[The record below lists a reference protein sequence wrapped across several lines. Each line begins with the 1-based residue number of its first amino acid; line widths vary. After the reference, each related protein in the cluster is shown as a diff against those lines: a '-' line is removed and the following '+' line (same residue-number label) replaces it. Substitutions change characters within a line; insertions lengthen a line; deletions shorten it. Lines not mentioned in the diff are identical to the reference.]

1 MNRYLTFAAFAG
13 SLALGTASNVL
24 AQAPAGQVPGQ
35 TPGMIGAGV
44 SANGVTQFKDERT
57 GKVWTPENVSKDN
70 QTPQQQAAM
79 PATPAD
85 KAFDPTSQSVGTQL
99 VVQRPRGNL
108 MGTVPIT
115 AGPTVPAVV
124 IDSPW
129 LQAVPQQNWL
139 SVLYV
144 TNNSANVV
152 DPVVGCTFTNG
163 GRPVQDTRVVL
174 SPAGPGERWGVP
186 VYGPPVTTFVDR
198 VTCRLLSP
206 V

>member
-1 MNRYLTFAAFAG
+1 MNRYFTMTATLAALAVVTG
-13 SLALGTASNVL
+13 SHAF
-24 AQAPAGQVPGQ
+24 AQAPSVQAPG
-35 TPGMIGAGV
+35 TVGAGV
-44 SANGVTQFKDERT
+44 APNGVTQFKDERT

-70 QTPQQQAAM
+70 QTPQQQAAV
-79 PATPAD
+79 PSTPAD
-85 KAFDPTSQSVGTQL
+85 KAFDPNAQASATQ
-99 VVQRPRGNL
+99 VVLQRPRGSL
-108 MGTVPIT
+108 MGIVPIT

-152 DPVVGCTFTNG
+152 DPVVSCVFTNG
-163 GRPVQDTRVVL
+163 GRPVQDTRIVL

-186 VYGPPVTTFVDR
+186 VYGPPVSTFVDR

-206 V
+206 A

>member
-1 MNRYLTFAAFAG
+1 MKRYLTFTVVAG
-13 SLALGTASNVL
+13 SLALGAASPVF
-24 AQAPAGQVPGQ
+24 AQTQ
-35 TPGMIGAGV
+35 GMIGAGV

-85 KAFDPTSQSVGTQL
+85 KAFDPNSQSVGTQV

-115 AGPTVPAVV
+115 AGPKVPAVV

-174 SPAGPGERWGVP
+174 SPFRYPEGSRAGHDRHRP
-186 VYGPPVTTFVDR
+186 VLTRFH
-198 VTCRLLSP
+198 
-206 V
+206 

>member
-1 MNRYLTFAAFAG
+1 MNRYLALSAFVG
-13 SLALGTASNVL
+13 SLALGIGNSAL
-24 AQAPAGQVPGQ
+24 AQSPAAQPPG
-35 TPGMIGAGV
+35 TIGVGV
-44 SANGVTQFKDERT
+44 SANGVSQFKDERT

-70 QTPQQQAAM
+70 QTPQQQAAT
-79 PATPAD
+79 PSTPAD
-85 KAFDPTSQSVGTQL
+85 KAFDPNSQSVGVQL

-198 VTCRLLSP
+198 VTCRLL
-206 V
+206 

>member
-1 MNRYLTFAAFAG
+1 MNRYFAMMALAASLTLASTFP
-13 SLALGTASNVL
+13 ALGQATASPTQGAV
-24 AQAPAGQVPGQ
+24 
-35 TPGMIGAGV
+35 GAGV
-44 SANGVTQFKDERT
+44 SANAAMQFKDERT
-57 GKVWTPENVSKDN
+57 GKVWTPDNVSKDN
-70 QTPQQQAAM
+70 QTPQQQAAT
-79 PATPAD
+79 PAGPAD
-85 KAFDPTSQSVGTQL
+85 KAFDPNSQSVGMQV

-115 AGPTVPAVV
+115 AGPAVPMVV

-144 TNNSANVV
+144 TNNSAHVV

>member
-1 MNRYLTFAAFAG
+1 MKHSLTLTAIAGILAFSAASAF
-13 SLALGTASNVL
+13 
-24 AQAPAGQVPGQ
+24 AQAPGTV
-35 TPGMIGAGV
+35 GAGV
-44 SANGVTQFKDERT
+44 SANGLTQFKDEKT

-70 QTPQQQAAM
+70 QAPQQQAA
-79 PATPAD
+79 TPQSSTD
-85 KAFDPTSQSVGTQL
+85 KAFDPNSQVVSTQ
-99 VVQRPRGNL
+99 VVLQRPKGNL

-115 AGPTVPAVV
+115 AGPNVPVVV

-152 DPVVGCTFTNG
+152 DAVVGCTFTNG
-163 GRPVQDTRVVL
+163 GRPVQDTRIVL
-174 SPAGPGERWGVP
+174 QPSGPGERWGFP

-198 VTCRLLSP
+198 VTCRVLSP
-206 V
+206 A

>member
-1 MNRYLTFAAFAG
+1 MNRYFTMTATLAALAVVTG
-13 SLALGTASNVL
+13 SHAF
-24 AQAPAGQVPGQ
+24 AQAPSVPG
-35 TPGMIGAGV
+35 TVGADV
-44 SANGVTQFKDERT
+44 APNGVTQFKDERT

-70 QTPQQQAAM
+70 ETPQQQAAV
-79 PATPAD
+79 PNTPAD
-85 KAFDPTSQSVGTQL
+85 KAFDPNAQASGTQV
-99 VVQRPRGNL
+99 VVQRPRGSL
-108 MGTVPIT
+108 MGIVPIT

-152 DPVVGCTFTNG
+152 DPVVGCVFTNG
-163 GRPVQDTRVVL
+163 GRPVQDTRIVL

-186 VYGPPVTTFVDR
+186 VYGPPVSTFVDR

-206 V
+206 A

>member
-1 MNRYLTFAAFAG
+1 MNRYLVSATIAG
-13 SLALGTASNVL
+13 SLALGAASQAL
-24 AQAPAGQVPGQ
+24 AQAPGV
-35 TPGMIGAGV
+35 IGAGV

-57 GKVWTPENVSKDN
+57 GKVWTPDNVSKDN

-85 KAFDPTSQSVGTQL
+85 KAFDPNSQSIATQ
-99 VVQRPRGNL
+99 VVIQRPRGNL

-144 TNNSANVV
+144 TNNSADVV

-186 VYGPPVTTFVDR
+186 VYGPPVTAFVDR

-206 V
+206 I

>member
-1 MNRYLTFAAFAG
+1 MNRYFTLIAVAGALAFAA
-13 SLALGTASNVL
+13 ASPAL
-24 AQAPAGQVPGQ
+24 AQVPAAQ
-35 TPGMIGAGV
+35 TPGMIGTGV

-85 KAFDPTSQSVGTQL
+85 KAFDPNSQSVGMQV

-115 AGPTVPAVV
+115 VGPTVPAVV

-129 LQAVPQQNWL
+129 MQAVPQQNWL

-144 TNNSANVV
+144 TNNSGNVV
-152 DPVVGCTFTNG
+152 DLVVGCTFTNG

-186 VYGPPVTTFVDR
+186 VYGPPVSTFVDR

-206 V
+206 S

>member
-1 MNRYLTFAAFAG
+1 
-13 SLALGTASNVL
+13 
-24 AQAPAGQVPGQ
+24 
-35 TPGMIGAGV
+35 
-44 SANGVTQFKDERT
+44 
-57 GKVWTPENVSKDN
+57 
-70 QTPQQQAAM
+70 
-79 PATPAD
+79 
-85 KAFDPTSQSVGTQL
+85 
-99 VVQRPRGNL
+99 

-115 AGPTVPAVV
+115 AGPTVPVMV

-152 DPVVGCTFTNG
+152 EGVVGCTFTNG

-174 SPAGPGERWGVP
+174 QPSGPGERWGFP

-206 V
+206 G

>member
-1 MNRYLTFAAFAG
+1 MKRHISVACAVVGLAMIVPGLTLAQTAG
-13 SLALGTASNVL
+13 SV
-24 AQAPAGQVPGQ
+24 
-35 TPGMIGAGV
+35 GAGV

-70 QTPQQQAAM
+70 QTPQQQAA
-79 PATPAD
+79 TPTMQTD
-85 KAFDPTSQSVGTQL
+85 KAFDPSAQSVATQV

-139 SVLYV
+139 SVVYV
-144 TNNSANVV
+144 TNNSGNVV

-186 VYGPPVTTFVDR
+186 VYGPPVSTFVDR

>member
-1 MNRYLTFAAFAG
+1 MNRYLTLTAATAV
-13 SLALGTASNVL
+13 LALVTGS
-24 AQAPAGQVPGQ
+24 PAIAQVPGTQ
-35 TPGMIGAGV
+35 APGSIDAGV
-44 SANGVTQFKDERT
+44 SAGGMTQFKDERT

-70 QTPQQQAAM
+70 QTPQQQAAV
-79 PATPAD
+79 PSSPSD
-85 KAFDPTSQSVGTQL
+85 KAFDPSSQLTATQV
-99 VVQRPRGNL
+99 VVQRPRGSL
-108 MGTVPIT
+108 MGVVPIT
-115 AGPTVPAVV
+115 AGPSVPAVV

-152 DPVVGCTFTNG
+152 DPVVGCVFTNG
-163 GRPVQDTRVVL
+163 GRPVQDTRIVL

-186 VYGPPVTTFVDR
+186 VYGPPVSTFVDR

-206 V
+206 A

>member
-1 MNRYLTFAAFAG
+1 MKHSLSLAALTGALIVASTAFAQT
-13 SLALGTASNVL
+13 AGTV
-24 AQAPAGQVPGQ
+24 
-35 TPGMIGAGV
+35 GAGV
-44 SANGVTQFKDERT
+44 SANGLTQFKDERT

-70 QTPQQQAAM
+70 QTLQQQAAM
-79 PATPAD
+79 PKTAAD
-85 KAFDPTSQSVGTQL
+85 KAFDPNSQSVATQV

-139 SVLYV
+139 SVVYV
-144 TNNSANVV
+144 TNNSGSVV

-186 VYGPPVTTFVDR
+186 VYGPPVSTFVDR

-206 V
+206 A

>member
-1 MNRYLTFAAFAG
+1 MKHSISLTAIAGILTFAA
-13 SLALGTASNVL
+13 ASAF
-24 AQAPAGQVPGQ
+24 AQAPGTV
-35 TPGMIGAGV
+35 GAGV
-44 SANGVTQFKDERT
+44 SANGLTQFKDEKT

-70 QTPQQQAAM
+70 QTPQQQAA
-79 PATPAD
+79 TPQSSTD
-85 KAFDPTSQSVGTQL
+85 KAFDPNSQVVSTQ
-99 VVQRPRGNL
+99 VVLQRPKGNL

-115 AGPTVPAVV
+115 AGPNVPVVV

-152 DPVVGCTFTNG
+152 DAVVGCTFTNG
-163 GRPVQDTRVVL
+163 GRPVQDTRIVL
-174 SPAGPGERWGVP
+174 QPSGPGERWGFP

-198 VTCRLLSP
+198 VTCRVLSP
-206 V
+206 A

>member
-1 MNRYLTFAAFAG
+1 MKSIFTIASVAGLIATAA
-13 SLALGTASNVL
+13 ASAL
-24 AQAPAGQVPGQ
+24 AQAPGTV
-35 TPGMIGAGV
+35 GAGV
-44 SANGVTQFKDERT
+44 SPNGLTQFKDERT

-79 PATPAD
+79 PQSSAD
-85 KAFDPTSQSVGTQL
+85 KAFDPNSQAVPTQV
-99 VVQRPRGNL
+99 VVQRPRGSL

-115 AGPTVPAVV
+115 AGPTVPVVV

-152 DPVVGCTFTNG
+152 DAVVGCTFTNG
-163 GRPVQDTRVVL
+163 GRLVQDTRVVL
-174 SPAGPGERWGVP
+174 QPSGPGERWGFP
-186 VYGPPVTTFVDR
+186 VYGPPVSTFVDR

-206 V
+206 N

>member
-1 MNRYLTFAAFAG
+1 MKHSLRLTAIAGILTFAA
-13 SLALGTASNVL
+13 ASAF
-24 AQAPAGQVPGQ
+24 AQAPGTV
-35 TPGMIGAGV
+35 GAGV
-44 SANGVTQFKDERT
+44 SANGLTQFKDEKT

-79 PATPAD
+79 PQSSTD
-85 KAFDPTSQSVGTQL
+85 KAFDPNSQVVSTQ
-99 VVQRPRGNL
+99 VVLQRPKGNL

-115 AGPTVPAVV
+115 AGPNVPVVV

-152 DPVVGCTFTNG
+152 DAVVGCTFTNG
-163 GRPVQDTRVVL
+163 GRPVQDTRIVL
-174 SPAGPGERWGVP
+174 QPSGPGERWGFP

-198 VTCRLLSP
+198 VTCRVLSP
-206 V
+206 A

>member
-1 MNRYLTFAAFAG
+1 MNRYIVLTAAAG
-13 SLALGTASNVL
+13 ALALATMSPAL
-24 AQAPAGQVPGQ
+24 AQVPTAQ
-35 TPGMIGAGV
+35 TPGTIGAGV
-44 SANGVTQFKDERT
+44 SVDGVAQFKDERT

-79 PATPAD
+79 LTTPAD
-85 KAFDPTSQSVGTQL
+85 KAFDPNSQSVATQV

-152 DPVVGCTFTNG
+152 DPVVGCTFSNG
-163 GRPVQDTRVVL
+163 GRPVQDTRIVL
-174 SPAGPGERWGVP
+174 PPAGPGERWGVP
-186 VYGPPVTTFVDR
+186 VHGPPVSTFVDR

-206 V
+206 A

>member
-1 MNRYLTFAAFAG
+1 MKRHFTLF
-13 SLALGTASNVL
+13 LATSALAVASAIPAQ
-24 AQAPAGQVPGQ
+24 AQAPAAQA
-35 TPGMIGAGV
+35 PGMIGAGV
-44 SANGVTQFKDERT
+44 SANGMTQFKDERT

-79 PATPAD
+79 PSTAAD
-85 KAFDPTSQSVGTQL
+85 KAFDPTSQSVGTKV

-108 MGTVPIT
+108 MGVVPIT
-115 AGPTVPAVV
+115 AGPTVPSVV

-144 TNNSANVV
+144 TNNSASVV
-152 DPVVGCTFTNG
+152 DPVVGCVFTNG

-186 VYGPPVTTFVDR
+186 VYGPPVSTFVDR

-206 V
+206 A

>member
-1 MNRYLTFAAFAG
+1 MNRYITLTAVAGALAFTAASPA
-13 SLALGTASNVL
+13 L
-24 AQAPAGQVPGQ
+24 AQAPAQA
-35 TPGMIGAGV
+35 PGMIGAGV

-79 PATPAD
+79 PATQAD
-85 KAFDPTSQSVGTQL
+85 KAFDPNSQSVGTQV

-152 DPVVGCTFTNG
+152 DPVVGCMFTNG

-186 VYGPPVTTFVDR
+186 VYGPPVSTFVDR

-206 V
+206 A

>member
-1 MNRYLTFAAFAG
+1 MKHSISLTAIAGILTFAA
-13 SLALGTASNVL
+13 ASAF
-24 AQAPAGQVPGQ
+24 AQAPGTV
-35 TPGMIGAGV
+35 GAGV
-44 SANGVTQFKDERT
+44 SANGLTQFKDEKT

-79 PATPAD
+79 PQSSTD
-85 KAFDPTSQSVGTQL
+85 KAFDPNSQVVSTQ
-99 VVQRPRGNL
+99 VVLQRPKGNL

-115 AGPTVPAVV
+115 AGPNVPVVV

-152 DPVVGCTFTNG
+152 DAVVGCTFTNG
-163 GRPVQDTRVVL
+163 GRPVQDTRIVL
-174 SPAGPGERWGVP
+174 QPSGPGERWGFP

-198 VTCRLLSP
+198 VTCRVLSP
-206 V
+206 A

>member
-1 MNRYLTFAAFAG
+1 MNRYFTLSAVAGALAFVAASP
-13 SLALGTASNVL
+13 SLA
-24 AQAPAGQVPGQ
+24 QVPAAQ
-35 TPGMIGAGV
+35 MPGTIGAAV
-44 SANGVTQFKDERT
+44 SSNGATQFKDERT

-70 QTPQQQAAM
+70 QTPQQQSAM
-79 PATPAD
+79 PASPSD
-85 KAFDPTSQSVGTQL
+85 KAFDPNSQSVATQV

-115 AGPTVPAVV
+115 AGPTVPMVV

-144 TNNSANVV
+144 TNNSGNVV

-186 VYGPPVTTFVDR
+186 VYGPPVSTFVDR

-206 V
+206 S

>member
-1 MNRYLTFAAFAG
+1 MNRYFTMTAALAALAVATG
-13 SLALGTASNVL
+13 SPAF
-24 AQAPAGQVPGQ
+24 AQAPSVQAPG
-35 TPGMIGAGV
+35 TVGTGV
-44 SANGVTQFKDERT
+44 APNGVTQFKDERT

-70 QTPQQQAAM
+70 QTPQQQAAV
-79 PATPAD
+79 PSTPAD
-85 KAFDPTSQSVGTQL
+85 KAFDPNAQASGTQV
-99 VVQRPRGNL
+99 VVQRPRGSL
-108 MGTVPIT
+108 MGIVPIT

-152 DPVVGCTFTNG
+152 DPVVGCVFTNG
-163 GRPVQDTRVVL
+163 GRPVQDTRIVL

-186 VYGPPVTTFVDR
+186 VYGPPVSTFVDR

-206 V
+206 A

>member
-1 MNRYLTFAAFAG
+1 MIRAFI
-13 SLALGTASNVL
+13 LATLASGVAMASASAF
-24 AQAPAGQVPGQ
+24 AQAPGTV
-35 TPGMIGAGV
+35 GAGV
-44 SANGVTQFKDERT
+44 SANGLTQFKDERT

-70 QTPQQQAAM
+70 QTLQQQAAT
-79 PATPAD
+79 PQTPAD
-85 KAFDPTSQSVGTQL
+85 KAFDPNSQTVGTQV
-99 VVQRPRGNL
+99 VVQRPRGSL

-115 AGPTVPAVV
+115 AGPTVPVMV

-152 DPVVGCTFTNG
+152 EGVVGCTFTNG

-174 SPAGPGERWGVP
+174 QPSGPGERWGFP

-206 V
+206 G

>member
-1 MNRYLTFAAFAG
+1 MNRYVTLTAVAG
-13 SLALGTASNVL
+13 ALALAAANPAL
-24 AQAPAGQVPGQ
+24 AQVPPAQAVG
-35 TPGMIGAGV
+35 TIGAGV
-44 SANGVTQFKDERT
+44 SANGVSQFKDERT

-79 PATPAD
+79 PATSAD
-85 KAFDPTSQSVGTQL
+85 KAFDPNSQSVGMQV

-115 AGPTVPAVV
+115 AGPTVPLVV

-152 DPVVGCTFTNG
+152 EAVVGCTFTNG

-174 SPAGPGERWGVP
+174 QPSGPGERWGVP

-198 VTCRLLSP
+198 VICRVISP
-206 V
+206 A

>member
-1 MNRYLTFAAFAG
+1 MKRNLGLAALAS
-13 SLALGTASNVL
+13 SLIVASSVVAV
-24 AQAPAGQVPGQ
+24 AQAPGTV
-35 TPGMIGAGV
+35 GAGV
-44 SANGVTQFKDERT
+44 SSNSVTQFKDERT

-70 QTPQQQAAM
+70 QTPQQQAA
-79 PATPAD
+79 TPKTAAD
-85 KAFDPTSQSVGTQL
+85 KAFDPSAQSVGTQI

-129 LQAVPQQNWL
+129 LQAVPQQTWL
-139 SVLYV
+139 SVVYV
-144 TNNSANVV
+144 TNNSGDVV
-152 DPVVGCTFTNG
+152 EPVVGCTFTNG

-186 VYGPPVTTFVDR
+186 VYGPPVSTFVDR

>member
-1 MNRYLTFAAFAG
+1 MKRYHILAVAVGAMTIASTTAAL
-13 SLALGTASNVL
+13 S
-24 AQAPAGQVPGQ
+24 Q
-35 TPGMIGAGV
+35 TPGAVSAGV
-44 SANGVTQFKDERT
+44 SASGMTQFKDELT
-57 GKVWTPENVSKDN
+57 GKIWTPENVSQDSR
-70 QTPQQQAAM
+70 TPQQQS
-79 PATPAD
+79 ATPSSPSD
-85 KAFDPTSQSVGTQL
+85 KAFDPSSQSVDKQF
-99 VVQRPRGNL
+99 VVQRPRGSL
-108 MGTVPIT
+108 MGVLPIT

-152 DPVVGCTFTNG
+152 DVVVGCMFTNG

-174 SPAGPGERWGVP
+174 PPSGPGERWGVP
-186 VYGPPVTTFVDR
+186 VYGPAVTTFVDR
-198 VTCRLLSP
+198 VTCRLLAP

>member
-1 MNRYLTFAAFAG
+1 MKHSLTLTAIAGILTFSAASAF
-13 SLALGTASNVL
+13 
-24 AQAPAGQVPGQ
+24 AQAPGTV
-35 TPGMIGAGV
+35 GAGV
-44 SANGVTQFKDERT
+44 SANGLTQFKDEKT

-79 PATPAD
+79 PQSSTD
-85 KAFDPTSQSVGTQL
+85 KAFDPNSQVVSTQ
-99 VVQRPRGNL
+99 VVLQRPKGNL

-115 AGPTVPAVV
+115 AGPNVPIVV

-152 DPVVGCTFTNG
+152 DAVVGCTFTNG
-163 GRPVQDTRVVL
+163 GRPVQDTRIVL
-174 SPAGPGERWGVP
+174 QPSGPGERWGFP

-198 VTCRLLSP
+198 VTCRVLSP
-206 V
+206 A

>member
-1 MNRYLTFAAFAG
+1 MKHSLTLTAIAGILTFSAASAC
-13 SLALGTASNVL
+13 
-24 AQAPAGQVPGQ
+24 AQAPGTV
-35 TPGMIGAGV
+35 GAGV
-44 SANGVTQFKDERT
+44 SANGLTQFKDEKT

-79 PATPAD
+79 PQSSTD
-85 KAFDPTSQSVGTQL
+85 KAFDPNSQVVSTQ
-99 VVQRPRGNL
+99 VVLQRPKGNL

-115 AGPTVPAVV
+115 AGPNVPVVV

-139 SVLYV
+139 SVMYV

-152 DPVVGCTFTNG
+152 DAVVGCTFTNG
-163 GRPVQDTRVVL
+163 GRPVQDTRIVL
-174 SPAGPGERWGVP
+174 QPSGPGERWGFP

-198 VTCRLLSP
+198 VTCRVLSP
-206 V
+206 A

>member
-1 MNRYLTFAAFAG
+1 MKRNLSMMAVLAGVSLSIGTAAFA
-13 SLALGTASNVL
+13 
-24 AQAPAGQVPGQ
+24 QAPVGAPG
-35 TPGMIGAGV
+35 TVGAGV
-44 SANGVTQFKDERT
+44 SANGITQFKDERT
-57 GKVWTPENVSKDN
+57 GKVWTPDNVSKDN
-70 QTPQQQAAM
+70 QTPQQQAAA
-79 PATPAD
+79 PSTSAD
-85 KAFDPTSQSVGTQL
+85 KAFDPSAQATGTQV
-99 VVQRPRGNL
+99 VVQRPRGSL
-108 MGTVPIT
+108 MGVVPIT

-152 DPVVGCTFTNG
+152 EPVVGCVFTNG

-186 VYGPPVTTFVDR
+186 VYGPPVSTFVDR

-206 V
+206 G

>member
-1 MNRYLTFAAFAG
+1 MNRHL
-13 SLALGTASNVL
+13 SLALAAGIVAAASSVTAF
-24 AQAPAGQVPGQ
+24 AQAPGTV
-35 TPGMIGAGV
+35 GAGV

-79 PATPAD
+79 PQSTAD
-85 KAFDPTSQSVGTQL
+85 KAFDPNSQSASNQ
-99 VVQRPRGNL
+99 VVIQRPRGNL

-139 SVLYV
+139 SVVYV
-144 TNNSANVV
+144 TNNSGAVV

-174 SPAGPGERWGVP
+174 TPAGPGERWGVP
-186 VYGPPVTTFVDR
+186 VYGPPVSTFVDR
-198 VTCRLLSP
+198 VVCRLLSP
-206 V
+206 S

>member
-1 MNRYLTFAAFAG
+1 MKHPLTLTAIAGILAFSAASAF
-13 SLALGTASNVL
+13 
-24 AQAPAGQVPGQ
+24 AQAPGTV
-35 TPGMIGAGV
+35 GAGV
-44 SANGVTQFKDERT
+44 SANGLTQFKDEKT

-79 PATPAD
+79 PQSSTD
-85 KAFDPTSQSVGTQL
+85 KAFDPNSQAVSTQ
-99 VVQRPRGNL
+99 VVLQRPKGNL

-115 AGPTVPAVV
+115 AGPNVPVVV

-152 DPVVGCTFTNG
+152 DAVVGCTFTNG
-163 GRPVQDTRVVL
+163 GRPVQDTRIVL
-174 SPAGPGERWGVP
+174 QPSGPGERWGFP

-198 VTCRLLSP
+198 VTCRVLSP
-206 V
+206 A

>member
-1 MNRYLTFAAFAG
+1 MKYSIFSAVAAT
-13 SLALGTASNVL
+13 LAVAAASPAS
-24 AQAPAGQVPGQ
+24 AQAPGAQPPGA
-35 TPGMIGAGV
+35 IGAGV
-44 SANGVTQFKDERT
+44 SANGMTQFKDEKT

-70 QTPQQQAAM
+70 QTPAQQAAV
-79 PATPAD
+79 PSTSAD
-85 KAFDPTSQSVGTQL
+85 KAFDPNSQTVGTQM

-108 MGTVPIT
+108 MGMVPIT
-115 AGPTVPAVV
+115 AGPSVPTVV

-139 SVLYV
+139 SVLYI

-152 DPVVGCTFTNG
+152 DPVVGCVFTNG

-186 VYGPPVTTFVDR
+186 VYGPPVSTFVDR

-206 V
+206 A

>member
-1 MNRYLTFAAFAG
+1 MMKRSALLATLAGSLVVASAAFA
-13 SLALGTASNVL
+13 
-24 AQAPAGQVPGQ
+24 QAPGTV
-35 TPGMIGAGV
+35 GAGV

-79 PATPAD
+79 PKTAAD
-85 KAFDPTSQSVGTQL
+85 KAFDPSAQSVGTQV

-108 MGTVPIT
+108 MGIVPIT

-139 SVLYV
+139 SVVYV
-144 TNNSANVV
+144 TNNSGNVV

-186 VYGPPVTTFVDR
+186 VYGPPVSTFVDL

>member
-1 MNRYLTFAAFAG
+1 MKHSLTLTAIAGILAFSAASAF
-13 SLALGTASNVL
+13 
-24 AQAPAGQVPGQ
+24 AQAPGTV
-35 TPGMIGAGV
+35 GAGV
-44 SANGVTQFKDERT
+44 SANGLTQFKDEKT

-79 PATPAD
+79 PQSSTD
-85 KAFDPTSQSVGTQL
+85 KAFDPNSQVVSTQ
-99 VVQRPRGNL
+99 VVLQRPKGNL

-115 AGPTVPAVV
+115 AGPNVPVVV

-152 DPVVGCTFTNG
+152 DAVVGCTFTNG
-163 GRPVQDTRVVL
+163 GRPVQDTRIVL
-174 SPAGPGERWGVP
+174 QPSGPGERWGFP

-198 VTCRLLSP
+198 VTCRVLSP
-206 V
+206 A